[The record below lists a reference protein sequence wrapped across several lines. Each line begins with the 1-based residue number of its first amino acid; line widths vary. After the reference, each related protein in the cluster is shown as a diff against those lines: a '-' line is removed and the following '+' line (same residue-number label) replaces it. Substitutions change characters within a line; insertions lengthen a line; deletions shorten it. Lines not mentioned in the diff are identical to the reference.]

1 MFYFVHRLSAK
12 CFILQLIKTK
22 ADAKV
27 QKNHH
32 SHNILYKIRSLIFI
46 LLSVVYKSR

>member
-1 MFYFVHRLSAK
+1 MFYFIHRLSVK

-27 QKNHH
+27 QKIHH
-32 SHNILYKIRSLIFI
+32 PRNILHKIRSLIFI
-46 LLSVVYKSR
+46 LLSAVYKSR